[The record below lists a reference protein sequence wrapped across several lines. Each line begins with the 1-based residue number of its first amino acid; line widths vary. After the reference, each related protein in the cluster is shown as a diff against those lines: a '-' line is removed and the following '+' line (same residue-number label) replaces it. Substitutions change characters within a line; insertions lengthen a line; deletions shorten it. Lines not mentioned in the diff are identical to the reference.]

1 MNEILE
7 IIYKHLCNEE
17 NDRLIT
23 IEKTEPISIS
33 SFEYEEFKEDIKER
47 LKVLGIG
54 ALIAL
59 VNC

>member
-33 SFEYEEFKEDIKER
+33 SIEYEEFRKDIKDR
-47 LKVLGIG
+47 LKVKLKTG
-54 ALIAL
+54 
-59 VNC
+59 VYNRK